1 VCERER
7 ERERERTT
15 LLNAIR
21 CPSRSVYERD
31 RQTEREREGGR
42 ERTTL
47 VESDTVSI
55 TLSVSKDAVTIK
67 EHRI

>member
-1 VCERER
+1 M
-7 ERERERTT
+7 
-15 LLNAIR
+15 LNAIR